1 LRKLTPFISQAKARS
16 FLAYDHNDSKLT
28 VKKAMKEYKL
38 QELTFKEISDFF
50 ALDDEKKYLRKRP
63 RKEKEVIEHYTEI
76 LK

>member
-1 LRKLTPFISQAKARS
+1 
-16 FLAYDHNDSKLT
+16 
-28 VKKAMKEYKL
+28 MKEYKL